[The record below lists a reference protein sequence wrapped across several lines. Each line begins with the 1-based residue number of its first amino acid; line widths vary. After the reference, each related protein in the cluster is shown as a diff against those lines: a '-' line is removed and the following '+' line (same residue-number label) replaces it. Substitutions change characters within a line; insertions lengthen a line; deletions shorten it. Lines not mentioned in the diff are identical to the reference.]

1 MLLAGLE
8 SDEAK
13 FTPTTWSPHA
23 NTTHSVTLHWH
34 SYLPWL
40 NHFCLL
46 ESVGPGPVIAQCWH
60 SARIADAKQ
69 LAYLVVAGERRGWI
83 FYSGEEGA
91 GSHPPHCAIDAV
103 QLGAA
108 NGRAVIQRL
117 ATALQQARGTQVD
130 QV

>member
-1 MLLAGLE
+1 MRHTLLYLTLF
-8 SDEAK
+8 SL
-13 FTPTTWSPHA
+13 PQPHA
-23 NTTHSVTLHWH
+23 NATHSVTLHWY
-34 SYLPWL
+34 SYLPLLRL
-40 NHFCLL
+40 NNFCLL
-46 ESVGPGPVIAQCWH
+46 ESVGSGPVMAQCWY
-60 SARIADAKQ
+60 SSRIAAAKQ